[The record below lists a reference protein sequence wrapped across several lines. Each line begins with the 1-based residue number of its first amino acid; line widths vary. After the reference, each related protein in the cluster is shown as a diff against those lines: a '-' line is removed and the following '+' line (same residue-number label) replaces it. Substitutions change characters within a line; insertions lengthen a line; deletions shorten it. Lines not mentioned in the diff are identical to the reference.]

1 MTQLAWDTLLPLDG
15 TGPLHRQLERALR
28 EAIRAG
34 RLPLGSALPPSRA
47 LAYELRC
54 SRWAVT
60 QAYGQLTAEGYLQA
74 RVGSATR
81 VHWGPAQDN
90 TLPVGRS
97 AATPVRFDLAPG
109 LPDLSAFPRTRWLEA
124 LRSVVVGMPHQDL
137 GYPAPAGHP
146 ALRATLAEY
155 LERVRGAAAE
165 PDDVVLT
172 RGVTDGMARI
182 CQGLRSHGI
191 DSVAVEEP
199 GWTRLREAMEATGM
213 RVVPVPV
220 DADGLRVERL
230 AEHSEVRAAIVTAA
244 HQFPMGVVLSAQ
256 RRDALLDWARR
267 VDGLVLEDDY
277 DAEFRYDRP
286 STPALQGSA
295 PTHVALLGS
304 LSKTLSPALGIG
316 WLVLRGPWRDRLPRL
331 AHGSTPPTLDQA
343 AFEQFIRGGSYDRQ
357 LRRLRQLYRTKR
369 DRLVQAVATN
379 LPDWRVSGAAAGL
392 HLVLHAPAGI
402 DPAETIER
410 AASSGVRLADLAGY
424 CSQPGSNS
432 GLVLGYGNI
441 AERDIEAAV
450 GRLAAAAGA

>member
-15 TGPLHRQLERALR
+15 AGPLHRQLERALR

-34 RLPLGSALPPSRA
+34 RLPLGSALPPSRT
-47 LAYELRC
+47 LAGELGC

-60 QAYGQLTAEGYLQA
+60 QAYGQLAAEGYLQA

-90 TLPVGRS
+90 TLPAGGS
-97 AATPVRFDLAPG
+97 AGTPVRFDLAPG

-124 LRSVVVGMPHQDL
+124 LRSVIVGTPHQDL
-137 GYPAPAGHP
+137 GYPVPAGHP

-155 LERVRGAAAE
+155 LQRVRGAAASAQ
-165 PDDVVLT
+165 DVVLT
-172 RGVTDGMARI
+172 RGVSDGVARI
-182 CQGLRSHGI
+182 CRGLRSQGI
-191 DSVAVEEP
+191 DTVAVEEP
-199 GWTRLREAMEATGM
+199 GWTRLREAIEAAGM

-220 DADGLRVERL
+220 DADGLQVERL
-230 AEHSEVRAAIVTAA
+230 AEHPEVRAAIVTAA
-244 HQFPMGVVLSAQ
+244 HQFPMGVVLSAH
-256 RRDALLDWARR
+256 RRAALLDWARR

-316 WLVLRGPWRDRLPRL
+316 WLVLRGPWRERLPRL
-331 AHGSTPPTLDQA
+331 GQGPTPPTLDQS
-343 AFEQFIRGGSYDRQ
+343 AFDRFISNGSYDRQ

-369 DRLVQAVATN
+369 DRLVQAIATT

-392 HLVLHAPAGI
+392 HLVLHAPEGV
-402 DPAETIER
+402 DPAATIE
-410 AASSGVRLADLAGY
+410 AAAAFGVRLADLAGY
-424 CSQPGSNS
+424 CSQPGSAA

-441 AERDIEAAV
+441 AERDIDAAVRGLAAAV
-450 GRLAAAAGA
+450 G